1 MLTYI
6 QVYCVINSKYKI
18 KKELVY
24 MLDLK
29 HNKPKPA
36 MNGTNRVIIPVIASA
51 NDKDFNFLKP
61 YFTEFQDIE
70 SRKLPKIILTQSNA
84 TKLSQKMAEANIRKA
99 FLNNQQ
105 DCDLL
110 SLDAFNSP
118 FNEFSIVVYR
128 DDNSIGGYMD
138 IKYYDTPVFYTDD
151 GPIKYIVSVSPSYS
165 VLPSFRLMMIA
176 GEDSTGNF
184 HMDLLAYHGLPV
196 MSSQNKYYTYNIKAS
211 SEHND
216 MITEITNSVL
226 ASVSVVL
233 YAFNVKPEIFI
244 ESQEKYKVRDRS
256 SGKKKNVK
264 KHPIKVRKVFRID
277 DDQLE
282 DFCSKS
288 THVITCESWEVS
300 GHYRTYKNGKKVW
313 IKPYRKGKKRDEV
326 TPTPN
331 TYIV

>member
-1 MLTYI
+1 
-6 QVYCVINSKYKI
+6 
-18 KKELVY
+18 

-36 MNGTNRVIIPVIASA
+36 IMPIIASA

-84 TKLSQKMAEANIRKA
+84 TKLSQKMTEANIRKG

-110 SLDAFNSP
+110 PLDSFNSP

-151 GPIKYIVSVSPSYS
+151 GPIKYIFSVSPSYS
-165 VLPSFRLMMIA
+165 FFPSFRLMMIA

-184 HMDLLAYHGLPV
+184 YMDLLAYHGLPV

-211 SEHND
+211 SEHDNF
-216 MITEITNSVL
+216 ITEITNSIFT
-226 ASVSVVL
+226 AFGIVL
-233 YAFNVKPEIFI
+233 YAFNIKPEIFV

-326 TPTPN
+326 TPIPN
-331 TYIV
+331 TYII